1 MPQSFEKAVELY
13 RRAAEMGNAPGQ
25 CNLGYMYELGRGV
38 EQSWEEAVKWYS
50 ASAQQGFPRAQCNL
64 AWCYEN
70 GKGVAKDLAKA
81 LELYQAAA
89 EQGYQEA
96 SEALERLKDV
106 KPEKKEKGG
115 FLKGFFG
122 GGRGK

>member
-1 MPQSFEKAVELY
+1 MGVVQSWTEAIRWYKT
-13 RRAAEMGNAPGQ
+13 AAEQ
-25 CNLGYMYELGRGV
+25 K
-38 EQSWEEAVKWYS
+38 S
-50 ASAQQGFPRAQCNL
+50 PRAQHNL